1 MNQNNQTRKILV
13 VDDDPV
19 IRDMMADILEFE
31 GHTISIA
38 RNGFEALQLLRS
50 DENYLVFLDIMMP
63 AMSGKEL
70 CAVLEA
76 DTYLRKRHIIVLMSA
91 MDNLEEAASLQ
102 VDAILQKPFVVD
114 YQDIQAGFHS
124 SKQRAHLLV
133 DSSSRMSTSKCTAA
147 SCGAKPCLN
156 IPA

>member
-31 GHTISIA
+31 GYSISIA

-102 VDAILQKPFVVD
+102 VDAILQKPFVVED
-114 YQDIQAGFHS
+114 VIDILEPYMG
-124 SKQRAHLLV
+124 
-133 DSSSRMSTSKCTAA
+133 
-147 SCGAKPCLN
+147 
-156 IPA
+156 

>member
-31 GHTISIA
+31 GYTISVA
-38 RNGFEALQLLRS
+38 RNGSEALQLLRS

-76 DTYLRKRHIIVLMSA
+76 DTHLRKRHIIVLMSA

-102 VDAILQKPFVVD
+102 VDAILQKPFVVED
-114 YQDIQAGFHS
+114 VIDILEPYMG
-124 SKQRAHLLV
+124 
-133 DSSSRMSTSKCTAA
+133 
-147 SCGAKPCLN
+147 
-156 IPA
+156 

>member
-1 MNQNNQTRKILV
+1 MLNQNNQTRKILV

-31 GHTISIA
+31 GYTISVA
-38 RNGFEALQLLRS
+38 RNGYEALQLLLG
-50 DENYLVFLDIMMP
+50 DENYLVFLDMMMP

-70 CAVLEA
+70 CAVIEA
-76 DTYLRKRHIIVLMSA
+76 DPYLRERHSIILMSA

-114 YQDIQAGFHS
+114 DLIDILEPYMG
-124 SKQRAHLLV
+124 
-133 DSSSRMSTSKCTAA
+133 
-147 SCGAKPCLN
+147 
-156 IPA
+156 

>member
-31 GHTISIA
+31 GYTISIA

-70 CAVLEA
+70 CTVLEA
-76 DTYLRKRHIIVLMSA
+76 DTHLRKRHIIVLMSA
-91 MDNLEEAASLQ
+91 MDNLEEAASLH
-102 VDAILQKPFVVD
+102 VDAILQKPFVVED
-114 YQDIQAGFHS
+114 VIEILEPYM
-124 SKQRAHLLV
+124 V
-133 DSSSRMSTSKCTAA
+133 
-147 SCGAKPCLN
+147 
-156 IPA
+156 

>member
-38 RNGFEALQLLRS
+38 RNGYEALQLLRS
-50 DENYLVFLDIMMP
+50 DEDYLVFLDIMMP

-70 CAVLEA
+70 CAVIEA
-76 DTYLRKRHIIVLMSA
+76 DPHLRKRHIIILMSA
-91 MDNLEEAASLQ
+91 MDNLIEAASLK

-114 YQDIQAGFHS
+114 DVIDVLEPYMG
-124 SKQRAHLLV
+124 
-133 DSSSRMSTSKCTAA
+133 
-147 SCGAKPCLN
+147 
-156 IPA
+156 

>member
-13 VDDDPV
+13 VDDDPI

-31 GHTISIA
+31 GYTISIA

-76 DTYLRKRHIIVLMSA
+76 DTHLRKRHIIVLMSA
-91 MDNLEEAASLQ
+91 MDNLEEAATLQ
-102 VDAILQKPFVVD
+102 VDAILQKPFVVED
-114 YQDIQAGFHS
+114 VIDILEPYMG
-124 SKQRAHLLV
+124 
-133 DSSSRMSTSKCTAA
+133 
-147 SCGAKPCLN
+147 
-156 IPA
+156 

>member
-31 GHTISIA
+31 GYTISVA
-38 RNGFEALQLLRS
+38 RNGSEALQLLRG

-70 CAVLEA
+70 CAIIEA
-76 DTYLRKRHIIVLMSA
+76 DPHLRERHTIILMSA
-91 MDNLEEAASLQ
+91 MDNLEEAASFQ
-102 VDAILQKPFVVD
+102 VDAILQKPFVVED
-114 YQDIQAGFHS
+114 VIDILEPYMG
-124 SKQRAHLLV
+124 
-133 DSSSRMSTSKCTAA
+133 
-147 SCGAKPCLN
+147 
-156 IPA
+156 